1 MNTTEQEAQLQ
12 SLPRPQPGATE
23 NHQSGITD
31 PQWPIETPE
40 GIEDET
46 LYDDY
51 RGRIDKQDHMTLLM
65 ANIHARDRT
74 ELIALL
80 KTITEVSK
88 ENMEK
93 EASLGHLRPLDHLD
107 VPKSYRVTVTV
118 GFGATLFCD
127 KTGFDRY
134 GISARKPLDLKVMP
148 RFPKDHED
156 FCPEREASDLVF
168 LIASD
173 HQYVNVA
180 IARYF
185 TEHFNRRFR
194 EKNPDFFGGEADERN
209 VMDVGRMEHGFGR
222 PDKREFL
229 RFDDGIDNLRPG
241 EGEEMDHL
249 VYVDFANHEPDW
261 CVGGTYMVYRKI
273 RENLPNWEFEMA
285 RAHAGKSLETLQEEA
300 IGRKKK
306 DGAPLSREC
315 AGLDGM
321 TPVYPDHTDPADGPL
336 NAHIRKVQPRR
347 EVTDLFGIHDL
358 ERRFLRRPYP
368 YFEGVGDGRGKTGL
382 QFIAFMESIQKQF
395 EHVTNM
401 WQMNPDFPV
410 AGTGID
416 ALYAHNILSTVG
428 GGYFFCPPDGT
439 EFLGSGL
446 FD

>member
-1 MNTTEQEAQLQ
+1 MENTTPSTQLTQ
-12 SLPRPQPGATE
+12 LSRPLPGATGP
-23 NHQSGITD
+23 HQSGITD
-31 PQWPIETPE
+31 PQWPIATPR
-40 GIEDET
+40 GIEDAA

-51 RGRIDKQDHMTLLM
+51 RGRIDKQDHMTLLF
-65 ANIHARDRT
+65 AQVHARDRQ
-74 ELIALL
+74 ELADLL
-80 KTITEVSK
+80 KMITEVAK

-93 EASLGHLRPLDHLD
+93 EASLQHLRPLDHMD

-118 GFGATLFCD
+118 GFGSTLFLD

-134 GISARKPLDLKVMP
+134 GISGRKPLDLKIMP
-148 RFPKDHED
+148 RFPKDAEE
-156 FCPEREASDLVF
+156 FSPEQQASDLVF

-180 IARYF
+180 VARDF

-194 EKNPDFFGGEADERN
+194 AAHPPAGERDLLE
-209 VMDVGRMEHGFGR
+209 VVHMEHGFGR

-249 VYVDFANHEPDW
+249 VYIDFANHEPDW
-261 CVGGTYMVYRKI
+261 CLGGTYMVYRKI
-273 RENLPNWEFEMA
+273 QENLPTWEHDMA
-285 RAHAGKSLETLQEEA
+285 AAHGGRDLEAMQEA
-300 IGRKKK
+300 MIGRQKKT
-306 DGAPLSREC
+306 GEPLSREC

-321 TPVYPDHTDPADGPL
+321 TPVYPDHTDPADGAL

-347 EVTDLFGIHDL
+347 DALDLFGIHDL

-368 YFEGVGDGRGKTGL
+368 FFDGLAGSDQGKTGL

-410 AGTGID
+410 PGTGLD
-416 ALYAHNILSTVG
+416 ALYAHDILSTVG
-428 GGYFFCPPDGT
+428 GGYYFCPPDNT
-439 EFLGSGL
+439 EFLGSSL